1 MGHSMEKNSTP
12 TGVHLTL
19 KTKRLELIAGTAELV
34 RAHFGDPE
42 RFALLLDARVPR
54 VSPLPPETKEV
65 MDCMA
70 QALERG
76 PQQIGWWCWYFVL
89 HNRVTGHRVLIG
101 DGGFKGPPDH
111 DGTVELGYSL
121 LRPYWNRGYA
131 TEAVKALVEWAFHSP
146 EVRSVFAEAQM
157 GNTASI
163 RVLQKAGFRE
173 VGLGS
178 ERSLLR
184 FEINREDLP
193 ASVSSTRRY

>member
-1 MGHSMEKNSTP
+1 MEENSNP
-12 TGVHLTL
+12 AGGILTL
-19 KTKRLELIAGTAELV
+19 QTRRLELIPGTAELV
-34 RAHFGDPE
+34 RAHLGDPD
-42 RFALLLDARVPR
+42 RFALLLDARVPLL
-54 VSPLPPETKEV
+54 SPLSLETQEI
-65 MDCMA
+65 MECMA
-70 QALERG
+70 QALEKG
-76 PQQIGWWCWYFVL
+76 PEQDGWWCWYFVL
-89 HNRVTGHRVLIG
+89 HDRVTGHRVLIG

-121 LRPYWNRGYA
+121 LQPYWNRGYA